1 MDTKKK
7 IGLYFGT
14 FNPIHSGHLMIAN
27 FVHDH
32 TEINQVWFVVSPH
45 NPFKDKN
52 SLLQD
57 SERLT
62 LVKIAI
68 QGSELLQVCDV
79 EFQLPQPSYTINT
92 IEHLIKNYS
101 EYEFSIIM
109 GADNLSCF
117 DQWKGYSHILENHK
131 IYVYPRMNAS
141 KSSIQ
146 SHKNIYLIEA
156 PIHKISSSQIR
167 VALKNGQ
174 KIDEI
179 VPKEVIDRIHEMNYF
194 TD

>member
-14 FNPIHSGHLMIAN
+14 FNPVHSGHLMIAH
-27 FVHDH
+27 FVLDY

-52 SLLQD
+52 TLLQD
-57 SERLT
+57 SDRLT

-68 QGSELLQVCDV
+68 QGCELLQVCDV
-79 EFQLPQPSYTINT
+79 EFRLPQPSYTVNS
-92 IEHLIKNYS
+92 IEHLIKNYP
-101 EYEFSIIM
+101 EHEFSIIM

-117 DQWKGYSHILENHK
+117 DKWKGYSQILENHK
-131 IYVYPRMNAS
+131 IYVYPRMNATQS
-141 KSSIQ
+141 PIE
-146 SHKNIYLIEA
+146 SHKNICLIEA

-179 VPKEVIDRIHEMNYF
+179 VPKEVLARIHEMNYF